1 MTSSAVSTT
10 NRPITDSEKFGGKL
24 GVRHQSPTI
33 QESVTDEEIALG
45 REKVAVFRL
54 LLGD

>member
-1 MTSSAVSTT
+1 MSTT